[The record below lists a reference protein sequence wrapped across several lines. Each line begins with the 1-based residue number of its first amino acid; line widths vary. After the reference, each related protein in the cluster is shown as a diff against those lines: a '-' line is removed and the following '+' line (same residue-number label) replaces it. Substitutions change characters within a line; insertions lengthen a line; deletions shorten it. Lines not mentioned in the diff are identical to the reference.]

1 MSNHTFIH
9 LKSTHVKPKNLT
21 ISELVT
27 HSSTQVKREN
37 QEFLRSASDFEK
49 QAELQRVFEL
59 VAKKNGFLIFRI

>member
-1 MSNHTFIH
+1 M
-9 LKSTHVKPKNLT
+9 KPKNLT

-49 QAELQRVFEL
+49 QAELQQKACLSCKE
-59 VAKKNGFLIFRI
+59 KWIFDFSYMMTGRTQSPRIM